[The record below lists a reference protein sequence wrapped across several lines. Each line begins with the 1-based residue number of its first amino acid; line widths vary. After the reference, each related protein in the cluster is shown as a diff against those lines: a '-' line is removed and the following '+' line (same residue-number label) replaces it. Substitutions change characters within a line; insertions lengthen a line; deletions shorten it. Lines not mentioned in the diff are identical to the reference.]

1 MRSPKEKNVEL
12 KYMYTRAFSKTSKN

>member
-12 KYMYTRAFSKTSKN
+12 KYMYTRAFSKTSKI